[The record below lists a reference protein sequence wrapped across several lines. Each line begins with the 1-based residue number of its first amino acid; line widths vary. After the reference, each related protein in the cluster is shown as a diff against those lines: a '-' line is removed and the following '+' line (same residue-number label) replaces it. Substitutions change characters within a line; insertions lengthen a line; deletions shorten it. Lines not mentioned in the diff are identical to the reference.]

1 MQGTSRTKLR
11 LKQIF
16 NIDITDM
23 TIAEIDDLL
32 ETIKEM
38 QSTPTSNGN
47 TSNSNNVRP
56 ADLSRNIANVGV

>member
-1 MQGTSRTKLR
+1 MQGTSRTKLH

-38 QSTPTSNGN
+38 QSTPTSTG
-47 TSNSNNVRP
+47 SNNVRP
-56 ADLSRNIANVGV
+56 ADLTRNIANVGV